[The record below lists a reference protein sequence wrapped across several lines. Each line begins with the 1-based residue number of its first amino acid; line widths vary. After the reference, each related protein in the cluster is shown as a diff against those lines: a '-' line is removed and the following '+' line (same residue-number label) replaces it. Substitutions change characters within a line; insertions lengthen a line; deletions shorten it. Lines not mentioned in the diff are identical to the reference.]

1 MSQQTDNT
9 PPRFAAG
16 REWRTLGV
24 VAAAALAV
32 RAVLFIGWLSSPLRN
47 FHLVPGLDM
56 QSLLRYGAWDTG
68 AVRPLFSLHRVL
80 IASIRLCCGAEH
92 LVETLAVIQLLC
104 GTATAVLTAYAAFRL
119 WGRRRAALAAGLIAA
134 FYAPAAMYELSML
147 QETLQLFAFTAS
159 LAGIL
164 RARKHGFSLS
174 YALTAGALLGLA
186 SCGRPTALLWVFA
199 ALAWCGYAAWRRGRL
214 RRVGAVAGG
223 VLAVWV
229 LVSAFNWH
237 FSEYY
242 GPFFNVFGYSAT
254 VNAAAPAADQ
264 AVAAAPAPAVNSSP
278 VAVLF
283 RIGVNALSRLP
294 NVFLAH
300 EIPDNLNYYF
310 IRDYFPELKLLIG
323 PGLLVPFALAGM
335 VLAGGLL
342 LAGGTVLQ

>member
-9 PPRFAAG
+9 PPRRLAAG

-164 RARKHGFSLS
+164 WARKHGFSLS
-174 YALTAGALLGLA
+174 HALTAGALLGLA

-199 ALAWCGYAAWRRGRL
+199 ALAWCGYAAWRRGGCAGSGLSPEVCWRYGCSSARSTGIFRNITGRFSMYSAIPPPSMPPHRRRIRPSPRLRL
-214 RRVGAVAGG
+214 RR
-223 VLAVWV
+223 
-229 LVSAFNWH
+229 
-237 FSEYY
+237 
-242 GPFFNVFGYSAT
+242 
-254 VNAAAPAADQ
+254 
-264 AVAAAPAPAVNSSP
+264 
-278 VAVLF
+278 
-283 RIGVNALSRLP
+283 
-294 NVFLAH
+294 
-300 EIPDNLNYYF
+300 
-310 IRDYFPELKLLIG
+310 
-323 PGLLVPFALAGM
+323 
-335 VLAGGLL
+335 
-342 LAGGTVLQ
+342 

>member
-9 PPRFAAG
+9 PPRRLAAG

-214 RRVGAVAGG
+214 LYLASPERKRFGAG
-223 VLAVWV
+223 
-229 LVSAFNWH
+229 
-237 FSEYY
+237 
-242 GPFFNVFGYSAT
+242 
-254 VNAAAPAADQ
+254 
-264 AVAAAPAPAVNSSP
+264 
-278 VAVLF
+278 
-283 RIGVNALSRLP
+283 
-294 NVFLAH
+294 
-300 EIPDNLNYYF
+300 
-310 IRDYFPELKLLIG
+310 
-323 PGLLVPFALAGM
+323 
-335 VLAGGLL
+335 
-342 LAGGTVLQ
+342 